1 MAIKEKVKNK
11 KFRNKSKKAKVV
23 KVKKV
28 VEKKE
33 NVFADILSESIED
46 DSSYKMLINKHPILL
61 TPEQIIF
68 CLEYVN
74 CGYITSVA
82 VRNTFG
88 AEDWSDS
95 KVLNV
100 GKKLLK
106 LQKIR
111 DQVQHELD
119 NRCEKLRVSADWA
132 ARKYKAWSQ
141 INVTDYIEVHYP
153 RQIGAGRNI
162 KPRPQIRLKTK
173 LEDMPKEIRGA
184 IKKVSVGAQGDLN
197 VEFIDQKAALDSLV
211 KLLGFTENKLV
222 LDNRVPIN
230 IFFDDQDDEA

>member
-1 MAIKEKVKNK
+1 MAIKEKTKNK
-11 KFRNKSKKAKVV
+11 KFRTKAKNA

-28 VEKKE
+28 VKKE
-33 NVFADILSESIED
+33 NVFADILSETIED
-46 DSSYKMLINKHPILL
+46 DSSYVMLINKHPTIL

-74 CGYITSVA
+74 CGYITSAA

-88 AEDWSDS
+88 AEDWTDS
-95 KVLNV
+95 KVFNV

-106 LQKIR
+106 LQKIK
-111 DQVQHELD
+111 DQIQSELD

-132 ARKYKAWSQ
+132 ARKYKAWSE
-141 INVTDYIEVHYP
+141 INVTDYIEVTYL
-153 RQIGAGRNI
+153 RQLGTGRNL
-162 KPRPQIRLKTK
+162 KPRPQIKLKTK

-184 IKKVSVGAQGDLN
+184 IKKVSVSTQGDLN
-197 VEFIDQKAALDSLV
+197 VEFIDQKGALDSLV

-222 LDNRVPIN
+222 LDNRAPIN
-230 IFFDDQDDEA
+230 IFFDDQDEEA

>member
-1 MAIKEKVKNK
+1 MAIKEKAKNK
-11 KFRNKSKKAKVV
+11 KFRRKAKNAKVSKVV
-23 KVKKV
+23 K
-28 VEKKE
+28 KKE
-33 NVFADILSESIED
+33 NVFADILSETIED
-46 DSSYKMLINKHPILL
+46 KSSYVMLINKHPTML

-95 KVLNV
+95 KVVNV
-100 GKKLLK
+100 GKKLLA
-106 LQKIR
+106 LHKIKS
-111 DQVQHELD
+111 QVQHELE

-132 ARKYKAWSQ
+132 ARKYKVWSQ
-141 INVTDYIEVHYP
+141 INVTDYIEVTYLRTP
-153 RQIGAGRNI
+153 GAGRNI

-173 LEDMPKEIRGA
+173 LEDMPAEIRGA
-184 IKKVSVGAQGDLN
+184 IKKVTVSAQGDLN

-222 LDNRVPIN
+222 LDSRIPVN